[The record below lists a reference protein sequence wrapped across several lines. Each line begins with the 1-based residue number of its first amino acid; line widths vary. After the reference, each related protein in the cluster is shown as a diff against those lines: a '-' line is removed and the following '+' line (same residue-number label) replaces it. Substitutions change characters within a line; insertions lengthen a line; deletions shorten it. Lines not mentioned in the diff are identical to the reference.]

1 VSGTAAIT
9 VAPLSYGNTDLSSS
23 FGRHASLELEGALVR
38 RARGE
43 SNGRGQLAL
52 RGFYLDQ
59 GEEVQ
64 ISATVREAETG
75 RMLAAA
81 ESRLALSAVP
91 TDLELKPSNFNRAL
105 ADQGTLAEGEILSG
119 DLRVELWTDRGK
131 RRLLYTESEQLRIFF
146 RVNQPSWVRLVY
158 VLQNGVQV
166 PIEQGYYVDAS
177 KVNFAIEYP
186 ESFEVVPPFGVEH
199 IYATAFTEEPPP
211 LVTERAW
218 IDGQPYDVVSGGMKS
233 LVATRGI
240 RRQQRREMAESY
252 VSLTTTPRD

>member
-1 VSGTAAIT
+1 
-9 VAPLSYGNTDLSSS
+9 
-23 FGRHASLELEGALVR
+23 
-38 RARGE
+38 
-43 SNGRGQLAL
+43 
-52 RGFYLDQ
+52 
-59 GEEVQ
+59 
-64 ISATVREAETG
+64 
-75 RMLAAA
+75 MLAAA